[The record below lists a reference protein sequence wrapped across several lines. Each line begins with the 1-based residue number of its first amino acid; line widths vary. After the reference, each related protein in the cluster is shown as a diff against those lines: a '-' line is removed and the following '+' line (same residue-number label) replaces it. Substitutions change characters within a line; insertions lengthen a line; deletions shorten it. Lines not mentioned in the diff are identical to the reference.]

1 MLGNNTERWR
11 THPPFIRERIT
22 LSLYFFIFTNQFV
35 YNIHKLVDLV
45 EKAGWIPGHIEDAQ
59 KFADDGRTK
68 VKVSQMWSNRL
79 ELIATYMEGWKK
91 TLTKGRDSCYDV
103 RCVIVEHYALDQ
115 YRSIGVQQKL
125 SFREVKR
132 Q

>member
-1 MLGNNTERWR
+1 M
-11 THPPFIRERIT
+11 
-22 LSLYFFIFTNQFV
+22 
-35 YNIHKLVDLV
+35 YNIHKPDDLV
-45 EKAGWIPGHIEDAQ
+45 EKAGWIHGHIEDAQ

-91 TLTKGRDSCYDV
+91 SLTKGLDSCYDV
-103 RCVIVEHYALDQ
+103 RCVIVERYTLDQ

>member
-35 YNIHKLVDLV
+35 YNIHKPDDLV
-45 EKAGWIPGHIEDAQ
+45 EKAGWIPGHIADAQ

>member
-1 MLGNNTERWR
+1 M
-11 THPPFIRERIT
+11 
-22 LSLYFFIFTNQFV
+22 
-35 YNIHKLVDLV
+35 

-91 TLTKGRDSCYDV
+91 SLTKGLDSCYDV
-103 RCVIVEHYALDQ
+103 RCVIVERYTLDQ

>member
-1 MLGNNTERWR
+1 M
-11 THPPFIRERIT
+11 
-22 LSLYFFIFTNQFV
+22 
-35 YNIHKLVDLV
+35 YNIHKPDDLV
-45 EKAGWIPGHIEDAQ
+45 EKAGWINGHIEDAQ

-91 TLTKGRDSCYDV
+91 SLTKGRDSCYDV